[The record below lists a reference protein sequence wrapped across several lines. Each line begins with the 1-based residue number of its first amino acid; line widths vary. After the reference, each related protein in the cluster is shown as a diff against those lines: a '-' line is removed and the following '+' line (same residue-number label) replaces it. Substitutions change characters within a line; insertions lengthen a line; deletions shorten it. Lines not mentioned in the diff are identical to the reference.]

1 MARYRT
7 RRPQETMHQAVMP
20 LLELRHSSAYYEGGE
35 AMAEQ
40 ASIVAFDSEVALHA
54 LGGARSVPD
63 NDVPLLRGRRTCV
76 HLFPVLSATC
86 PAEHG
91 SS

>member
-7 RRPQETMHQAVMP
+7 RRPQETMHQAVLP
-20 LLELRHSSAYYEGGE
+20 LLELRYSPEYHEGGQ

-54 LGGARSVPD
+54 LGGARSVP
-63 NDVPLLRGRRTCV
+63 RRV
-76 HLFPVLSATC
+76 RHQLYVAAQ
-86 PAEHG
+86 AELTAALEQ
-91 SS
+91 